1 MNEEETE
8 HKEKMKQLQAEQRK
22 KVREN
27 NTKRGVVICNTGDGK
42 GKSTAAFGTVLR
54 AVGYGFKVGVV
65 QFIKGTWDTGEQK
78 MFERLD
84 EVTHIVSGD
93 GFTWNTQDKAK
104 DIESAEKGL
113 AQAIEL
119 IEAARVDEKAFKLIV
134 LDEINVALSMG
145 YLNAAKVADLLLNK
159 PENLNIMVTGRGAP
173 QEVIDASDTVTEM
186 KPLKHA
192 FDNGILA
199 VQGIE
204 Y

>member
-1 MNEEETE
+1 MSEETE

-22 KVREN
+22 KVKAN

-93 GFTWNTQDKAK
+93 GFTWNTQDKQK

-113 AQAIEL
+113 AQAVEL
-119 IEAARVDEKAFKLIV
+119 IEAARKDEKAFKLIV

-145 YLNAAKVADLLLNK
+145 YLDAQKVAEILLNK

-173 QEVIDASDTVTEM
+173 QQVMDAADTVTEM

>member
-1 MNEEETE
+1 M
-8 HKEKMKQLQAEQRK
+8 
-22 KVREN
+22 
-27 NTKRGVVICNTGDGK
+27 ICNTGDGK

-119 IEAARVDEKAFKLIV
+119 IEAARADEKAFKLIV

>member
-1 MNEEETE
+1 MSEETE

-22 KVREN
+22 KVKAN

-93 GFTWNTQDKAK
+93 GFTWNTQDKQK

-113 AQAIEL
+113 AQAVEL
-119 IEAARVDEKAFKLIV
+119 IEAARADEKAFKLIV

-145 YLNAAKVADLLLNK
+145 YLDAQKVAEILLKK

-173 QEVIDASDTVTEM
+173 QQVMDAADTVTEM

>member
-1 MNEEETE
+1 MSEQDE
-8 HKEKMKQLQAEQRK
+8 HKKKMQELQAEQRK
-22 KVREN
+22 KVKEKN
-27 NTKRGVVICNTGDGK
+27 INRGVVICNTGDGK

-54 AVGYGFKVGVV
+54 AVGYGYKVAVV

-93 GFTWNTQDKAK
+93 GFTWNTQDKQK

-113 AQAIEL
+113 AQAVEL
-119 IEAARVDEKAFKLIV
+119 IEAARADEKAFKLIV

-145 YLNAAKVADLLLNK
+145 YLDASKVAEILLNK
-159 PENLNIMVTGRGAP
+159 PENLTIMVTGRGAP
-173 QEVIDASDTVTEM
+173 EEVMDAADTVTEM
-186 KPLKHA
+186 KPIKHA

-199 VQGIE
+199 VKGIE